1 MIRFDVKI
9 DVVNTVKR
17 SSRTMFEGMDTRSRV
32 VADKTKYN
40 RKRDKKVFDRY

>member
-1 MIRFDVKI
+1 MIRFEIKV

-17 SSRTMFEGMDTRSRV
+17 SSRLMFEGMDTRSRV

-40 RKRDKKVFDRY
+40 RKRDKKSIDRW

>member
-1 MIRFDVKI
+1 MIKFEVKI

-17 SSRTMFEGMDTRSRV
+17 SSRVMFGGMDTRSRV

-40 RKRDKKVFDRY
+40 RKRDKKSLDRY